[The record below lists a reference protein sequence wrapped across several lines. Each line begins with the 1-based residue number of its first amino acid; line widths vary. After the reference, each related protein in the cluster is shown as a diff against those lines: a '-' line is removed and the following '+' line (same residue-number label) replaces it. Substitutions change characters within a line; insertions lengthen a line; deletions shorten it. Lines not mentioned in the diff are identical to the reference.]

1 LKKVLL
7 VSINKCV
14 YPYPVYPLGIS
25 YLGAALSRGN
35 YDVAFLDLGVS
46 DQLLEAKISDYKPD
60 FICLSMRNIDDIRID
75 NPVYFIPELE
85 KTTLRVRAVCKAPVI
100 IGGSAF
106 SLFPEELYTLT
117 GADYGII
124 SEGEVS
130 LVMLLDT
137 LSLES
142 FSHDT
147 LNAIPGLV
155 YRNSSGI
162 HCNPCKNIDP
172 DRIPDA
178 LREPAF
184 ESYYSESS
192 GVINIQSQR
201 GCPCRCC
208 YCTYP
213 VIEGRTPR
221 YRPVKN
227 VVDEI
232 LESKKRGHSYFFMV
246 DSVFNT
252 SKDHVYAFCEEL
264 ISRDAQIKW
273 SCFLKPSNLDESMVA
288 VLAKAGLTH
297 IEFGTDSFSD
307 AVLAAY
313 HKDFTFSDIY
323 NASEWARIH
332 NINYAHFLICGGPGE
347 TEATLNES
355 FVNSQRLKKTIIF
368 PFVGMRLYPNTALYK
383 RALEEKIITSD
394 TNLLEP
400 FFYIT
405 PSITKEKINTLLQSF
420 HKQMPNWM
428 IGDAPPEIVAIM
440 KKLRLKGIQGP
451 LWEFLVR

>member
-25 YLGAALSRGN
+25 HLGAALSKGN

-46 DQLLEAKISDYKPD
+46 DQQLEATISDYQPD
-60 FICLSMRNIDDIRID
+60 FVCLSMRNIDDIRID

-85 KTTLRVRAVCKAPVI
+85 KTTLRVRAICKAPVI

-106 SLFPEELYTLT
+106 SLFPEVLYKLT
-117 GADYGII
+117 GADYGIV

-137 LSLES
+137 LSQMS
-142 FSHDT
+142 FSHDA
-147 LNAIPGLV
+147 LSAIPGLV
-155 YRNSSGI
+155 YKNSSGI
-162 HCNPCKNIDP
+162 HRNPCKNIDP

-178 LREPAF
+178 LREPLF

-213 VIEGRTPR
+213 VIEGRIPR

-227 VVDEI
+227 VVDEL

-264 ISRDAQIKW
+264 ISRNVQIKW
-273 SCFLKPSNLDESMVA
+273 SCFLKPSNLDESMMA
-288 VLAKAGLTH
+288 ILAKAGLTH

-307 AVLAAY
+307 IVLDAY
-313 HKDFTFSDIY
+313 GKDFTFNDIY
-323 NASEWARIH
+323 NASEWARANNIH
-332 NINYAHFLICGGPGE
+332 YAHFLICGGPGE

-355 FVNSQRLKKTIIF
+355 FVNSQRLKKTIVF

-383 RALEEKIITSD
+383 RALDEHIITPD

-400 FFYIT
+400 FFYIA
-405 PSITKEKINTLLQSF
+405 PSITKGKINTQLRSF
-420 HKQMPNWM
+420 HEQMPNWM
-428 IGDAPPEIVAIM
+428 IDDAPPEIVAIM
-440 KKLRLKGIQGP
+440 KKLRLKGIKGP

>member
-1 LKKVLL
+1 MKKVLL

-25 YLGAALSRGN
+25 HLGAALSQSN
-35 YDVAFLDLGVS
+35 YDVVFFDLGVS
-46 DQLLEAKISDYKPD
+46 DQQLEATISDYKPD
-60 FICLSMRNIDDIRID
+60 FVCLSMRNIDDIRID

-106 SLFPEELYTLT
+106 SLFPGDLYKLT
-117 GADYGII
+117 GADYGIV

-137 LSLES
+137 LSQVS
-142 FSHDT
+142 FSHNDLT
-147 LNAIPGLV
+147 AIPGLV
-155 YRNSSGI
+155 FRNSSGI
-162 HCNPCKNIDP
+162 QLNPCKNIDP

-213 VIEGRTPR
+213 VIEGRVPR

-227 VVDEI
+227 VVDEL
-232 LESKKRGHSYFFMV
+232 LESKKRGHTYFFMV

-264 ISRDAQIKW
+264 ISRNAQIKW

-288 VLAKAGLTH
+288 ILAKAGLTH

-307 AVLAAY
+307 SVLDSY
-313 HKDFTFSDIY
+313 CKDFTFNDIY

-347 TEATLNES
+347 TEVTLNES
-355 FVNSQRLKKTIIF
+355 FVNSQRLKKTIVF
-368 PFVGMRLYPNTALYK
+368 PFVGMRLYPNTTLYK
-383 RALEEKIITSD
+383 RALDENIITPD

-400 FFYIT
+400 FFYIA
-405 PSITKEKINTLLQSF
+405 PSITKEKINTQLRSF
-420 HKQMPNWM
+420 HEQMPNWM
-428 IGDAPPEIVAIM
+428 VDDAPPEIVAIM